1 VENVIPDV
9 QKTVS
14 LTRKLNEFLTKRQFL
29 HPDDRYTRRQYKSTG
44 LPLFDISLGELA
56 GFVQFGTGWEES
68 WRAEGGWIWLD
79 QEPREEEMRKLRS
92 RVDGKELKEKR
103 IEDPRNDVKVETGSR
118 QER

>member
-68 WRAEGGWIWLD
+68 WRAEGGWIGPGAKRRGD
-79 QEPREEEMRKLRS
+79 EEVEIESGWEGTERK
-92 RVDGKELKEKR
+92 E
-103 IEDPRNDVKVETGSR
+103 N
-118 QER
+118 